1 MMTLTAGKLLGQLQ
15 LVARTVLSRA
25 TATTTP
31 VDGDETS
38 EDECT
43 NNLLTGGIK
52 FTNLRDFKAFMN
64 DESSEDESSD
74 TSSDKEEI
82 GCGIDLHQMLAIYW
96 KGPSVRIER
105 RFANR
110 LARGR

>member
-1 MMTLTAGKLLGQLQ
+1 MTAGKLLGQLQ

-52 FTNLRDFKAFMN
+52 FTNLRDFKAFMKN
-64 DESSEDESSD
+64 ESSEDESSD

-96 KGPSVRIER
+96 KGPSARIER